1 MWVGADGGMTWVS
14 DAETIVG
21 GAGAGTTKTG
31 RAGGRLDWLLRMPSE
46 VERAHERDFGAERI
60 KHLRH
65 AIIVGLIVYNI
76 YNLTSLHLM
85 ADIQPFT
92 VMMRLCV
99 LVPGSLA
106 IFFLVPRVPPAIRE
120 LLLLAGMFVA
130 SLLPLYLLYV
140 SASPYA
146 SYTLGEL
153 PLVLLFGN
161 MLLVLRF
168 RWALLFTT
176 VTCLTALLVI
186 QHKPGLD
193 PNLVFPLTVQV
204 VTGLFF
210 TLYGNWHVE
219 RQRCLT
225 YLAQYDAQNRADRA
239 ERRGDE
245 LRDLTLT
252 DMLTGIANR
261 RHLDETLDAW
271 LATRSDVLLLMV
283 DVDHFKAFNDR
294 FGHVAGDDCLR
305 RIASTLSL
313 FASRHEGFVARY
325 GGEEFTLLFAA
336 DAETGGAF
344 LADRLVRSIRDLT
357 IPHPARIDGIATV
370 TVSVGYAGTGE
381 NRLRDARDLVIRA
394 DLALYEAKSA
404 GRNRSKAG

>member
-1 MWVGADGGMTWVS
+1 MSASGT
-14 DAETIVG
+14 
-21 GAGAGTTKTG
+21 GAGEAGSK
-31 RAGGRLDWLLRMPSE
+31 GRLDWLLRMPPE

-92 VMMRLCV
+92 VMMRLFV

-106 IFFLVPRVPPAIRE
+106 IFFLVPRVPPAVRE
-120 LLLLAGMFVA
+120 LLLLGGMFVA
-130 SLLPLYLLYV
+130 SLLPLYLVYI
-140 SASPYA
+140 SQSTYA

-168 RWALLFTT
+168 RLALVFTT
-176 VTCLTALLVI
+176 VTCVTALWVL
-186 QHKPGLD
+186 QAKPGLD
-193 PNLVFPLTVQV
+193 QNLVFPLTVQV
-204 VTGLFF
+204 ATGLFF

-225 YLAQYDAQNRADRA
+225 YLAQYDAENRADRA

-261 RHLDETLDAW
+261 RHLDETLDTW
-271 LATRSDVLLLMV
+271 LTERRDVLLLMV

-305 RIASTLSL
+305 RIASALQA
-313 FASRHEGFVARY
+313 FAARHDGFAARY
-325 GGEEFTLLFAA
+325 GGEEFTLLFAV
-336 DAETGGAF
+336 DTQTGGAF
-344 LADRLVRSIRDLT
+344 LAEGLVRTVRDLA
-357 IPHPARIDGIATV
+357 IPHPARADGLVHV
-370 TVSVGYAGTGE
+370 TVSVGYAGTRESG
-381 NRLRDARDLVIRA
+381 LRDPRDLVTRA

>member
-1 MWVGADGGMTWVS
+1 
-14 DAETIVG
+14 
-21 GAGAGTTKTG
+21 
-31 RAGGRLDWLLRMPSE
+31 MPPE
-46 VERAHERDFGAERI
+46 VERAEERDFGAERV
-60 KHLRH
+60 KHLRQ
-65 AIIVGLIVYNI
+65 AIIIGLIVYNI
-76 YNLTSLHLM
+76 YNLTSLYLM

-92 VMMRLCV
+92 VAMRLFV

-106 IFFLVPRVPPAIRE
+106 IFFLVPRLPPAWRE
-120 LLLLAGMFVA
+120 LLLLQGMFVA
-130 SLLPLYLLYV
+130 SLLPLFLLYI
-140 SASPYA
+140 SQSPYA

-168 RWALLFTT
+168 RFALVFTA
-176 VTCLTALLVI
+176 VTCLGALWVI
-186 QHKPGLD
+186 HNKPGLD
-193 PNLVFPLTVQV
+193 ENLIFPLTVQA

-219 RQRCLT
+219 SQRCLT
-225 YLAQYDAQNRADRA
+225 YLARYDAQNRADRA
-239 ERRGDE
+239 ERRGE
-245 LRDLTLT
+245 VLRDLTLT

-261 RHLDETLDAW
+261 RHLDETLDNW
-271 LATRSDVLLLMV
+271 LATRSEVLLLMV

-305 RIASTLSL
+305 RIASTLAT
-313 FASRHEGFVARY
+313 FAARHDGFAARY
-325 GGEEFTLLFAA
+325 GGEEFTLLFAV

-344 LADRLVRSIRDLT
+344 LADRLVRSVRELA
-357 IPHPARIDGIATV
+357 IPHPARADGLAHV
-370 TVSVGYAGTGE
+370 TVSVGYAGTAE
-381 NRLRDARDLVIRA
+381 AERRDARDLVSRA

>member
-1 MWVGADGGMTWVS
+1 MQTETGA
-14 DAETIVG
+14 
-21 GAGAGTTKTG
+21 K
-31 RAGGRLDWLLRMPSE
+31 GRLNWLLRMAPE
-46 VERAHERDFGAERI
+46 VERAEERDFGAERI
-60 KHLRH
+60 RHLRH

-92 VMMRLCV
+92 VAMRLFV

-106 IFFLVPRVPPAIRE
+106 IFYLVPRVPPALRE
-120 LLLLAGMFVA
+120 LLLLGGMFVA
-130 SLLPLYLLYV
+130 SLLPLYLLYISQ
-140 SASPYA
+140 SAYA
-146 SYTLGEL
+146 TYTLGEL

-168 RWALLFTT
+168 RLALIFTA
-176 VTCLTALLVI
+176 VTCLTALFVI
-186 QHKPGLD
+186 HAKPGLD
-193 PNLVFPLTVQV
+193 ENLIFPLTVQV

-225 YLAQYDAQNRADRA
+225 YLARYDAQNRADIA
-239 ERRGDE
+239 ERRGDQ

-252 DMLTGIANR
+252 DMLTGIGNR
-261 RHLDETLDAW
+261 RHLDETLHAW
-271 LATRSDVLLLMV
+271 LESRSNVLLLMV

-305 RIASTLSL
+305 RIASTLST
-313 FASRHEGFVARY
+313 FAARHDGFVARY
-325 GGEEFTLLFAA
+325 GGEEFTLLFAV
-336 DAETGGAF
+336 DSDTGGAF
-344 LADRLVRSIRDLT
+344 LADRLVRTVRELS
-357 IPHPARIDGIATV
+357 IPHPARADGLAHV
-370 TVSVGYAGTGE
+370 TVSVGYAGTGGGSVRE
-381 NRLRDARDLVIRA
+381 ARDLVTRA

>member
-1 MWVGADGGMTWVS
+1 M
-14 DAETIVG
+14 
-21 GAGAGTTKTG
+21 
-31 RAGGRLDWLLRMPSE
+31 DWLLRMPPE
-46 VERAHERDFGAERI
+46 VERAEERDFGAERI
-60 KHLRH
+60 RHLRH

-92 VMMRLCV
+92 VAMRLLV

-106 IFFLVPRVPPAIRE
+106 IFYLVPRVPPALRE
-120 LLLLAGMFVA
+120 LLLLGGMFVA
-130 SLLPLYLLYV
+130 SLLPLYLLYISQ
-140 SASPYA
+140 SAYA

-168 RWALLFTT
+168 RLALIFTS
-176 VTCLTALLVI
+176 VTSLAALWVI
-186 QHKPGLD
+186 HYKPDFD

-225 YLAQYDAQNRADRA
+225 YLARYDAQARADRA
-239 ERRGDE
+239 ERRGDA

-252 DMLTGIANR
+252 DMLTGIPNR
-261 RHLDETLDAW
+261 RHLDETLHAW
-271 LATRSDVLLLMV
+271 LERDGEVLLMMV

-305 RIASTLSL
+305 RIAEALST
-313 FASRHEGFVARY
+313 FAARHNGFAARY
-325 GGEEFTLLFAA
+325 GGEEFTLLFVSEAA
-336 DAETGGAF
+336 AGGPF
-344 LADRLVRSIRDLT
+344 IADRLVRSIRDLA
-357 IPHPARIDGIATV
+357 IPHPARNDGLTHV
-370 TVSVGYAGTGE
+370 TVSAGYAATGE
-381 NRLRDARDLVIRA
+381 GGVREARDLVTRA

>member
-1 MWVGADGGMTWVS
+1 MQTETGA
-14 DAETIVG
+14 
-21 GAGAGTTKTG
+21 
-31 RAGGRLDWLLRMPSE
+31 RGRLNCLLRMAPE
-46 VERAHERDFGAERI
+46 VERAEERDFGAERI
-60 KHLRH
+60 RHLRH

-85 ADIQPFT
+85 PDIQPFT
-92 VMMRLCV
+92 VAMRLLV
-99 LVPGSLA
+99 LVPGSLV
-106 IFFLVPRVPPAIRE
+106 IFYLVPRVPPAIRE
-120 LLLLAGMFVA
+120 LLLLGGMFVA
-130 SLLPLYLLYV
+130 SLLPLYLVYI
-140 SASPYA
+140 SQSSYA
-146 SYTLGEL
+146 TYTLGEL

-168 RWALLFTT
+168 RLALIFTAG
-176 VTCLTALLVI
+176 TCLTALFVI
-186 QHKPGLD
+186 HAKPGLD
-193 PNLVFPLTVQV
+193 ENLIFPLTVQV

-225 YLAQYDAQNRADRA
+225 YLARYDAQNRADIA
-239 ERRGDE
+239 ERRGDQ

-261 RHLDETLDAW
+261 RHLDETLHAW
-271 LATRSDVLLLMV
+271 LETRSEVLLLMV

-305 RIASTLSL
+305 RIASTLAT
-313 FASRHEGFVARY
+313 FAARHEGFAARY
-325 GGEEFTLLFAA
+325 GGEEFTLLFAV
-336 DAETGGAF
+336 DKETGGAF
-344 LADRLVRSIRDLT
+344 LADRLVRTVRELS
-357 IPHPARIDGIATV
+357 IPHPARADGLTTV

-381 NRLRDARDLVIRA
+381 GGVREARDLITRA

>member
-1 MWVGADGGMTWVS
+1 MIVQRPRCGGGGDGGTTRVT
-14 DAETIVG
+14 DAHASTL
-21 GAGAGTTKTG
+21 GTSAT
-31 RAGGRLDWLLRMPSE
+31 GRLDWLLRMPAE
-46 VERAHERDFGAERI
+46 VERAEERDFGAERV

-85 ADIQPFT
+85 PDIQPFT
-92 VMMRLCV
+92 VAMRLFV

-106 IFFLVPRVPPAIRE
+106 IFLLVPRVPPAIRE
-120 LLLLAGMFVA
+120 LLLLQGMFVA
-130 SLLPLYLLYV
+130 SLLPLYLLYSSQSV
-140 SASPYA
+140 YA

-168 RWALLFTT
+168 RWAVVFTS
-176 VTCLTALLVI
+176 VTCLTALWVI
-186 QHKPGLD
+186 YNKPGLD

-225 YLAQYDAQNRADRA
+225 YLAQYDAETRADRA
-239 ERRGDE
+239 ERRTDA

-261 RHLDETLDAW
+261 RHLDETLDTW
-271 LATRSDVLLLMV
+271 LAGGRDVLLLMV

-305 RIASTLSL
+305 QIAAALTA
-313 FASRHEGFVARY
+313 FAARHHGFAARY
-325 GGEEFTLLFAA
+325 GGEEFTLLFAV
-336 DAETGGAF
+336 DTQTGGAF
-344 LADRLVRSIRDLT
+344 LADRLVRTVRDLS
-357 IPHPARIDGIATV
+357 IPHPARLDGLNTV

-381 NRLRDARDLVIRA
+381 GGLRDPRDLVTRA
-394 DLALYEAKSA
+394 DLAMYEAKSA

>member
-1 MWVGADGGMTWVS
+1 MLGVS
-14 DAETIVG
+14 A
-21 GAGAGTTKTG
+21 
-31 RAGGRLDWLLRMPSE
+31 RGRLDWLLRMGPE
-46 VERAHERDFGAERI
+46 VERAEERDFGAERI

-92 VMMRLCV
+92 VMMRLFV
-99 LVPGSLA
+99 LVPGSLI
-106 IFFLVPRVPPAIRE
+106 IFYLVPRVPPAIRE
-120 LLLLAGMFVA
+120 LLLLGGMFVA

-140 SASPYA
+140 SQSSYA
-146 SYTLGEL
+146 TYTLGEL

-168 RWALLFTT
+168 RFALMFTA
-176 VTCLTALLVI
+176 VTCLTALWVI
-186 QHKPGLD
+186 HAKPGLD
-193 PNLVFPLTVQV
+193 ENLIFPLTVQV

-225 YLAQYDAQNRADRA
+225 YLARYDAQDRADRA
-239 ERRGDE
+239 ERRGDA

-252 DMLTGIANR
+252 DMLTGIPNR
-261 RHLDETLDAW
+261 RHLDETLENW
-271 LATRSDVLLLMV
+271 LETRGDVLLLMV

-305 RIASTLSL
+305 RIASALCT
-313 FASRHEGFVARY
+313 FAARHDGFAARY
-325 GGEEFTLLFAA
+325 GGEEFTLLFAM
-336 DAETGGAF
+336 DTESGGAF
-344 LADRLVRSIRDLT
+344 LADRLVRSVRDLA
-357 IPHPARIDGIATV
+357 IPHPARADGLAFV

-381 NRLRDARDLVIRA
+381 GGVREARDLVTRA

>member
-1 MWVGADGGMTWVS
+1 MLGVS
-14 DAETIVG
+14 A
-21 GAGAGTTKTG
+21 
-31 RAGGRLDWLLRMPSE
+31 RGRLDWLLRMGPE
-46 VERAHERDFGAERI
+46 VERAEERDFGAERI

-92 VMMRLCV
+92 VMMRLFV
-99 LVPGSLA
+99 LVPGSLI
-106 IFFLVPRVPPAIRE
+106 IFYLVPRVPPAIRE
-120 LLLLAGMFVA
+120 LLLLGGMFVA

-140 SASPYA
+140 SQSSYA
-146 SYTLGEL
+146 TYTLGEL

-168 RWALLFTT
+168 RFALMFTA
-176 VTCLTALLVI
+176 VTCLTALWVI
-186 QHKPGLD
+186 HAKPGLD
-193 PNLVFPLTVQV
+193 ENLIFPLTVQV

-225 YLAQYDAQNRADRA
+225 YLARYDAQNRADLA
-239 ERRGDE
+239 ERRGDR

-252 DMLTGIANR
+252 DMLTGIPNR
-261 RHLDETLDAW
+261 RHLDETLENW
-271 LATRSDVLLLMV
+271 LETRGDVLLLMV

-305 RIASTLSL
+305 RIASALCT
-313 FASRHEGFVARY
+313 FAARHDGFAARY
-325 GGEEFTLLFAA
+325 GGEEFTLLFAM
-336 DAETGGAF
+336 DTESGGAF
-344 LADRLVRSIRDLT
+344 LADRLVRSVRDLA
-357 IPHPARIDGIATV
+357 IPHPARADGLAFV

-381 NRLRDARDLVIRA
+381 GSVREARDLVTRA

>member
-1 MWVGADGGMTWVS
+1 MDGMH
-14 DAETIVG
+14 AETSV
-21 GAGAGTTKTG
+21 K
-31 RAGGRLDWLLRMPSE
+31 GRLNWLLRMPPE
-46 VERAHERDFGAERI
+46 VERAEERDFGAGRI
-60 KHLRH
+60 RHLRH

-76 YNLTSLHLM
+76 YNLTSLYLM
-85 ADIQPFT
+85 ADIQPLT
-92 VMMRLCV
+92 VAMRLFV
-99 LVPGSLA
+99 LVPGSLL
-106 IFFLVPRVPPAIRE
+106 IFLLVPRMPPEIRE
-120 LLLLAGMFVA
+120 VLLLGGMFVA
-130 SLLPLYLLYV
+130 SLLPLYLLYISQ
-140 SASPYA
+140 SAYA

-168 RWALLFTT
+168 RFALVFTI
-176 VTCLTALLVI
+176 VTCLTALWVV
-186 QHKPGLD
+186 HNKPGLD
-193 PNLVFPLTVQV
+193 ENLIFPLTVQV

-225 YLAQYDAQNRADRA
+225 YLAQYDAENRADRA

-261 RHLDETLDAW
+261 RHLDETLDTW
-271 LATRSDVLLLMV
+271 LDKRGEVLLLMV

-305 RIASTLSL
+305 RIANALSI
-313 FASRHEGFVARY
+313 FAARHDGFAARY
-325 GGEEFTLLFAA
+325 GGEEFTLLFAV
-336 DAETGGAF
+336 DLETGGAF
-344 LADRLVRSIRDLT
+344 LADRLVRTVRELS
-357 IPHPARIDGIATV
+357 IPHPARADGLTHV

-381 NRLRDARDLVIRA
+381 NGLRDARDLVTRA

>member
-1 MWVGADGGMTWVS
+1 MEGMQ
-14 DAETIVG
+14 AETSV
-21 GAGAGTTKTG
+21 K
-31 RAGGRLDWLLRMPSE
+31 GRLNWLLRMPPE
-46 VERAHERDFGAERI
+46 VERAEERDFGAERV

-76 YNLTSLHLM
+76 YNLTSLYLM

-92 VMMRLCV
+92 VAMRLFV
-99 LVPGSLA
+99 LVPGSLL
-106 IFFLVPRVPPAIRE
+106 IFLLVPRVPPAIRE
-120 LLLLAGMFVA
+120 LLLLGGMFVA
-130 SLLPLYLLYV
+130 SLLPLYLLYI
-140 SASPYA
+140 SQSTYA

-168 RWALLFTT
+168 RFALVFTS
-176 VTCLTALLVI
+176 VTCLTALWVV
-186 QHKPGLD
+186 HNKPGLD
-193 PNLVFPLTVQV
+193 ENLIFPLTVQV

-225 YLAQYDAQNRADRA
+225 YLAQYDAENRADRA

-261 RHLDETLDAW
+261 RHLDETLDTW
-271 LATRSDVLLLMV
+271 LDRRGEVLLLMV

-305 RIASTLSL
+305 RIANALSI
-313 FASRHEGFVARY
+313 FAARHDGFAARY
-325 GGEEFTLLFAA
+325 GGEEFTLLFPV
-336 DAETGGAF
+336 DLETGGAF
-344 LADRLVRSIRDLT
+344 LADRLVRTVRELA
-357 IPHPARIDGIATV
+357 IPHPARADGLTHV
-370 TVSVGYAGTGE
+370 TVSVGYAGTTDGG
-381 NRLRDARDLVIRA
+381 LRDARDLVTRA

>member
-1 MWVGADGGMTWVS
+1 M
-14 DAETIVG
+14 
-21 GAGAGTTKTG
+21 
-31 RAGGRLDWLLRMPSE
+31 DWLLRMPPE
-46 VERAHERDFGAERI
+46 VERAEERDFGAERI
-60 KHLRH
+60 RHLRH

-92 VMMRLCV
+92 VAMRLLV

-106 IFFLVPRVPPAIRE
+106 IFYLVPRVPPALRE
-120 LLLLAGMFVA
+120 LLLLGGMFVA
-130 SLLPLYLLYV
+130 SLLPLYLLYISQ
-140 SASPYA
+140 SAYA

-168 RWALLFTT
+168 RLALIFTSVTSLAALF
-176 VTCLTALLVI
+176 VI
-186 QHKPGLD
+186 HYKPGFD

-225 YLAQYDAQNRADRA
+225 YLARYDAQDRADRA
-239 ERRGDE
+239 ERRGDA

-252 DMLTGIANR
+252 DMLTGIPNR
-261 RHLDETLDAW
+261 RHLDETLHAW
-271 LATRSDVLLLMV
+271 LEQDGEVLLMMV

-305 RIASTLSL
+305 RIAEALST
-313 FASRHEGFVARY
+313 FAARHDGFAARY
-325 GGEEFTLLFAA
+325 GGEEFTLLFASEA
-336 DAETGGAF
+336 AAGGPF
-344 LADRLVRSIRDLT
+344 IADRLVRSIRDLA
-357 IPHPARIDGIATV
+357 IPHPARTDGLTHV
-370 TVSVGYAGTGE
+370 TVSAGYAATGE
-381 NRLRDARDLVIRA
+381 DGVREARDLVTRA

>member
-1 MWVGADGGMTWVS
+1 
-14 DAETIVG
+14 
-21 GAGAGTTKTG
+21 
-31 RAGGRLDWLLRMPSE
+31 
-46 VERAHERDFGAERI
+46 
-60 KHLRH
+60 
-65 AIIVGLIVYNI
+65 
-76 YNLTSLHLM
+76 
-85 ADIQPFT
+85 
-92 VMMRLCV
+92 
-99 LVPGSLA
+99 
-106 IFFLVPRVPPAIRE
+106 
-120 LLLLAGMFVA
+120 MFVA
-130 SLLPLYLLYV
+130 SLLPLYLLAISQSV
-140 SASPYA
+140 YA

-168 RWALLFTT
+168 RLALIFTA
-176 VTCLTALLVI
+176 VTCLTALWVI
-186 QHKPGLD
+186 HSKPDLD
-193 PNLVFPLTVQV
+193 QNLVFPLTVQV

-225 YLAQYDAQNRADRA
+225 YLARYDAQNRADQA

-261 RHLDETLDAW
+261 RHLDATLETW
-271 LATRSDVLLLMV
+271 LETRGEVLLLMV

-305 RIASTLSL
+305 RIASTLST
-313 FASRHEGFVARY
+313 FATRHDGFAARY
-325 GGEEFTLLFAA
+325 GGEEFTLLFSV
-336 DAETGGAF
+336 DLETGGAF
-344 LADRLVRSIRDLT
+344 LADRLVRTVRELSV
-357 IPHPARIDGIATV
+357 PHPARADGLTHV
-370 TVSVGYAGTGE
+370 TVSVGYAGTSGGGARE
-381 NRLRDARDLVIRA
+381 ARDLVIRA

>member
-1 MWVGADGGMTWVS
+1 MLGVS
-14 DAETIVG
+14 A
-21 GAGAGTTKTG
+21 
-31 RAGGRLDWLLRMPSE
+31 RGRLDWLLRMGPE
-46 VERAHERDFGAERI
+46 VERAEERDFGAERI

-65 AIIVGLIVYNI
+65 AIMVGLIVYNI

-92 VMMRLCV
+92 VMMRLFV
-99 LVPGSLA
+99 LVPGSLI
-106 IFFLVPRVPPAIRE
+106 IFYLVPRVPPAIRE
-120 LLLLAGMFVA
+120 LLLLGGMFVA

-140 SASPYA
+140 SQSSYA
-146 SYTLGEL
+146 TYTLGEL

-168 RWALLFTT
+168 RFALMFTA
-176 VTCLTALLVI
+176 VTCLTALWVI
-186 QHKPGLD
+186 HAKPGLD
-193 PNLVFPLTVQV
+193 ENLIFPLTVQV

-225 YLAQYDAQNRADRA
+225 YLARYDAQNRADLA
-239 ERRGDE
+239 ERRGDR
-245 LRDLTLT
+245 LRNLTLT
-252 DMLTGIANR
+252 DMLTGIPNR
-261 RHLDETLDAW
+261 RHLDETLENW
-271 LATRSDVLLLMV
+271 LETRGDVLLLMV

-305 RIASTLSL
+305 RIASALCT
-313 FASRHEGFVARY
+313 FAARHDGFAARY
-325 GGEEFTLLFAA
+325 GGEEFTLLFAM
-336 DAETGGAF
+336 DTESGGAF
-344 LADRLVRSIRDLT
+344 LADRLVRSVRDLA
-357 IPHPARIDGIATV
+357 IPHPARADGLAFV

-381 NRLRDARDLVIRA
+381 GGVREARDLVTRA

>member
-1 MWVGADGGMTWVS
+1 MQTETGA
-14 DAETIVG
+14 
-21 GAGAGTTKTG
+21 
-31 RAGGRLDWLLRMPSE
+31 RGRLNWLLRMAPE
-46 VERAHERDFGAERI
+46 VERAEERDFGAERI
-60 KHLRH
+60 RHLRH

-92 VMMRLCV
+92 VAMRLFV

-106 IFFLVPRVPPAIRE
+106 IFYLVPRVPPALRE
-120 LLLLAGMFVA
+120 LLLLGGMFVA
-130 SLLPLYLLYV
+130 SLLPLYLLYISQ
-140 SASPYA
+140 SAYA
-146 SYTLGEL
+146 TYTLGEL

-168 RWALLFTT
+168 RLALIFTA
-176 VTCLTALLVI
+176 VTCLTALSVI
-186 QHKPGLD
+186 HAKPGLD
-193 PNLVFPLTVQV
+193 ENLIFPLTVQV

-225 YLAQYDAQNRADRA
+225 YLARYDAQNRADLA
-239 ERRGDE
+239 ERRGDQ

-261 RHLDETLDAW
+261 RHLDETLGTW
-271 LATRSDVLLLMV
+271 LAAPGAVLLLMV

-305 RIASTLSL
+305 RIASALAT
-313 FASRHEGFVARY
+313 FAARHEGFVARY
-325 GGEEFTLLFAA
+325 GGEEFTLLFAV

-344 LADRLVRSIRDLT
+344 LADRLVRTVRELS
-357 IPHPARIDGIATV
+357 IPHPARADGLSHV
-370 TVSVGYAGTGE
+370 TVSVGYAGTGDGGV
-381 NRLRDARDLVIRA
+381 RGARDLVTRA

>member
-1 MWVGADGGMTWVS
+1 MKDADAGMLGVS
-14 DAETIVG
+14 A
-21 GAGAGTTKTG
+21 
-31 RAGGRLDWLLRMPSE
+31 RGRLDWLLRMGPE
-46 VERAHERDFGAERI
+46 VERAEEQDFGAERI

-92 VMMRLCV
+92 VMMRLFV
-99 LVPGSLA
+99 LVPGSLL
-106 IFFLVPRVPPAIRE
+106 IFYLVPRVPPAIRE
-120 LLLLAGMFVA
+120 LLLLGGMFVA

-140 SASPYA
+140 SQSSYA
-146 SYTLGEL
+146 TYTLGEL

-168 RWALLFTT
+168 RFALVFTA
-176 VTCLTALLVI
+176 VTCLTALWVI
-186 QHKPGLD
+186 HAKPGLD
-193 PNLVFPLTVQV
+193 ENLIFPLTVQV

-225 YLAQYDAQNRADRA
+225 YLARYDAQNRADLA
-239 ERRGDE
+239 ERRGDR

-252 DMLTGIANR
+252 DMLTGIPNR
-261 RHLDETLDAW
+261 RHLDETLENW
-271 LATRSDVLLLMV
+271 LETRGDVLLLMV

-305 RIASTLSL
+305 RIASALCT
-313 FASRHEGFVARY
+313 FAARHDGFAARY
-325 GGEEFTLLFAA
+325 GGEEFTLLFAM
-336 DAETGGAF
+336 DTESGGAF
-344 LADRLVRSIRDLT
+344 LADRLVRSVRDLA
-357 IPHPARIDGIATV
+357 IPHPARADGLAFV

-381 NRLRDARDLVIRA
+381 GGVREARDLVTRA

>member
-1 MWVGADGGMTWVS
+1 MLGVS
-14 DAETIVG
+14 A
-21 GAGAGTTKTG
+21 
-31 RAGGRLDWLLRMPSE
+31 RGRLDWLLRMGPE
-46 VERAHERDFGAERI
+46 VERAEERDFGAERI

-92 VMMRLCV
+92 VMMRLFV
-99 LVPGSLA
+99 LVPGSLL
-106 IFFLVPRVPPAIRE
+106 IFYLVPRVPPAIRE
-120 LLLLAGMFVA
+120 LLLLGGMFVA

-140 SASPYA
+140 SQSSYA
-146 SYTLGEL
+146 TYTLGEL

-168 RWALLFTT
+168 RFALMFTA
-176 VTCLTALLVI
+176 VTCLTALWVI
-186 QHKPGLD
+186 HAKPGLD
-193 PNLVFPLTVQV
+193 ENLIFPLTVQV

-225 YLAQYDAQNRADRA
+225 YLARYDAQNRADLA
-239 ERRGDE
+239 ERRGDR

-252 DMLTGIANR
+252 DMLTGIPNR
-261 RHLDETLDAW
+261 RHLDETLENW
-271 LATRSDVLLLMV
+271 LETRGDVLLLMV

-305 RIASTLSL
+305 RIASALCA
-313 FASRHEGFVARY
+313 FAARHDGFAARY
-325 GGEEFTLLFAA
+325 GGEEFTLLFAM
-336 DAETGGAF
+336 DTESGGAF
-344 LADRLVRSIRDLT
+344 LADRLVRSVRDLA
-357 IPHPARIDGIATV
+357 IPHPARADGLAFV

-381 NRLRDARDLVIRA
+381 GGVREARDLVTRA

>member
-1 MWVGADGGMTWVS
+1 MVRVTDADRS
-14 DAETIVG
+14 A
-21 GAGAGTTKTG
+21 
-31 RAGGRLDWLLRMPSE
+31 RRRLNWLLRMAPE
-46 VERAHERDFGAERI
+46 VERAEERDFGGERI
-60 KHLRH
+60 NHLRH

-92 VMMRLCV
+92 VAMRLCV

-120 LLLLAGMFVA
+120 LLLLQGMFVA

-140 SASPYA
+140 SQSSYA

-168 RWALLFTT
+168 RLALVFTIA
-176 VTCLTALLVI
+176 TCLAALFVI
-186 QHKPGLD
+186 HSKPGLD
-193 PNLVFPLTVQV
+193 ENLVFPLTVQV

-225 YLAQYDAQNRADRA
+225 YLARYDAQNRADRA
-239 ERRGDE
+239 ERRGQI

-261 RHLDETLDAW
+261 RHLDETLDTW
-271 LATRSDVLLLMV
+271 LATRGDVLLLMV

-305 RIASTLSL
+305 RIAVALSI
-313 FASRHEGFVARY
+313 FAARHDGFAARY
-325 GGEEFTLLFAA
+325 GGEEFTLIFAV

-344 LADRLVRSIRDLT
+344 LADRLVRTVRELA
-357 IPHPARIDGIATV
+357 IPHPARADGLTTV
-370 TVSVGYAGTGE
+370 TVSVGYAGTAEGGP
-381 NRLRDARDLVIRA
+381 RDARDLVTRA

>member
-1 MWVGADGGMTWVS
+1 MLGVS
-14 DAETIVG
+14 A
-21 GAGAGTTKTG
+21 
-31 RAGGRLDWLLRMPSE
+31 RGRLDWLLRMGPE
-46 VERAHERDFGAERI
+46 VERAEERDFGAERI

-65 AIIVGLIVYNI
+65 AIMVGLIVYNI

-92 VMMRLCV
+92 VMMRLFV
-99 LVPGSLA
+99 LVPGSLI
-106 IFFLVPRVPPAIRE
+106 IFYLVPRVPPAIRE
-120 LLLLAGMFVA
+120 LLLLGGMFVA

-140 SASPYA
+140 SQSSYA
-146 SYTLGEL
+146 TYTLGEL

-168 RWALLFTT
+168 RFALMFTA
-176 VTCLTALLVI
+176 VTCLTALWVI
-186 QHKPGLD
+186 HAKPGLD
-193 PNLVFPLTVQV
+193 ENLIFPLTVQV

-225 YLAQYDAQNRADRA
+225 YLARYDAQNRADLA
-239 ERRGDE
+239 ERRGDR

-252 DMLTGIANR
+252 DMLTGIPNR
-261 RHLDETLDAW
+261 RHLDETLENW
-271 LATRSDVLLLMV
+271 LETRGDVLLLMV

-305 RIASTLSL
+305 RIASALCT
-313 FASRHEGFVARY
+313 FAARHDGFAARY
-325 GGEEFTLLFAA
+325 GGEEFTLLFAM
-336 DAETGGAF
+336 DTESGGAF
-344 LADRLVRSIRDLT
+344 LADRLVRSVRDLA
-357 IPHPARIDGIATV
+357 IPHPARADGLAFV

-381 NRLRDARDLVIRA
+381 GGVREARDLVTRA

>member
-1 MWVGADGGMTWVS
+1 MGRPDRERQELSDADVGAGPS
-14 DAETIVG
+14 
-21 GAGAGTTKTG
+21 GA
-31 RAGGRLDWLLRMPSE
+31 RSRLDWLLRMPPE
-46 VERAHERDFGAERI
+46 VERAEERDFGGERI

-76 YNLTSLHLM
+76 YNLTSLYLM

-92 VMMRLCV
+92 VAMRLFV

-106 IFFLVPRVPPAIRE
+106 IFYLVPRLPPAFRE
-120 LLLLAGMFVA
+120 LLLLQGMFVA
-130 SLLPLYLLYV
+130 SLLPLYLLYISQ
-140 SASPYA
+140 SAYA

-168 RWALLFTT
+168 RWALVFTS
-176 VTCLTALLVI
+176 VTCLAALWVI
-186 QHKPGLD
+186 YNKPGLNE
-193 PNLVFPLTVQV
+193 NLIFPLTVQV

-225 YLAQYDAQNRADRA
+225 YLARYDAQNRADRA
-239 ERRGDE
+239 ERRGAA

-252 DMLTGIANR
+252 DMLTGIPNR
-261 RHLDETLDAW
+261 RHLDETLETW
-271 LATRSDVLLLMV
+271 FSEREEVLLLMV

-305 RIASTLSL
+305 RIASALST
-313 FASRHEGFVARY
+313 FAARHDGFAARY
-325 GGEEFTLLFAA
+325 GGEEFTLLFAV
-336 DAETGGAF
+336 DAKTGGAF
-344 LADRLVRSIRDLT
+344 LADRLVRSVRDLA
-357 IPHPARIDGIATV
+357 IPHPARVDGLGHV

-381 NRLRDARDLVIRA
+381 GDLRDPRDLVTRA

>member
-1 MWVGADGGMTWVS
+1 MLGVS
-14 DAETIVG
+14 A
-21 GAGAGTTKTG
+21 
-31 RAGGRLDWLLRMPSE
+31 RGRLDWLLRMGPE
-46 VERAHERDFGAERI
+46 VERAEERDFGAERI

-92 VMMRLCV
+92 VMMRLFV
-99 LVPGSLA
+99 LVPGSLI
-106 IFFLVPRVPPAIRE
+106 IFYLVPRVPPAIRE
-120 LLLLAGMFVA
+120 LLLLGGMFVA

-140 SASPYA
+140 SQSSYA
-146 SYTLGEL
+146 TYTLGEL

-168 RWALLFTT
+168 RFALMFTA
-176 VTCLTALLVI
+176 VTCLTALWVI
-186 QHKPGLD
+186 HAKPGLD
-193 PNLVFPLTVQV
+193 ENLIFPLTVQV

-225 YLAQYDAQNRADRA
+225 YLARYDAQNRADLA
-239 ERRGDE
+239 ERRGDR

-252 DMLTGIANR
+252 DMLTGIPNR
-261 RHLDETLDAW
+261 RHLDETLENW
-271 LATRSDVLLLMV
+271 LETRGDVLLLMV

-305 RIASTLSL
+305 RIASALCT
-313 FASRHEGFVARY
+313 FAARHDGFAARY
-325 GGEEFTLLFAA
+325 GGEEFTLLFAM
-336 DAETGGAF
+336 DTESGGAF
-344 LADRLVRSIRDLT
+344 LADRLVRSVRDLA
-357 IPHPARIDGIATV
+357 IPHPARADGLAFV

-381 NRLRDARDLVIRA
+381 GGVREARDLVTRA

>member
-1 MWVGADGGMTWVS
+1 MSA
-14 DAETIVG
+14 
-21 GAGAGTTKTG
+21 
-31 RAGGRLDWLLRMPSE
+31 RARMDWLLRMPPE
-46 VERAHERDFGAERI
+46 VERAEERDFGAERV

-92 VMMRLCV
+92 VMMRLFM

-106 IFFLVPRVPPAIRE
+106 IFYLVPRVPPAFRE
-120 LLLLAGMFVA
+120 MLLLAGMFVA
-130 SLLPLYLLYV
+130 SLLPLYLLFI
-140 SASPYA
+140 SQSSYA

-168 RWALLFTT
+168 RLALIFTS
-176 VTCLTALLVI
+176 VTCLAALWVI
-186 QHKPGLD
+186 HFKPGLD
-193 PNLVFPLTVQV
+193 ENLIFPLTVQV

-225 YLAQYDAQNRADRA
+225 YLARYDAQNRADRA
-239 ERRGDE
+239 ERRGAA

-252 DMLTGIANR
+252 DMLTGIPNR
-261 RHLDETLDAW
+261 RHLDETLHAW
-271 LATRSDVLLLMV
+271 LSEHRDVLLLMV

-294 FGHVAGDDCLR
+294 FGHVAGDDCLS
-305 RIASTLSL
+305 RIAATLSS
-313 FASRHEGFVARY
+313 FAARHDGFAARY
-325 GGEEFTLLFAA
+325 GGEEFTLLFPV

-344 LADRLVRSIRDLT
+344 LADRLVRSVRDLA
-357 IPHPARIDGIATV
+357 IPHPARADELVHV
-370 TVSVGYAGTGE
+370 TVSVGYAGTSEGGP
-381 NRLRDARDLVIRA
+381 RDARDLVTRA
-394 DLALYEAKSA
+394 DLALYEAKNA

>member
-1 MWVGADGGMTWVS
+1 MQTETGA
-14 DAETIVG
+14 
-21 GAGAGTTKTG
+21 K
-31 RAGGRLDWLLRMPSE
+31 GRLNWLLRMAPE
-46 VERAHERDFGAERI
+46 VEWAEERDFGAERI
-60 KHLRH
+60 RHLRH

-92 VMMRLCV
+92 VAMRLFV

-106 IFFLVPRVPPAIRE
+106 IFYLVPRVPPSIRE
-120 LLLLAGMFVA
+120 LLLLGGMFVA
-130 SLLPLYLLYV
+130 SLLPLYLLYISQ
-140 SASPYA
+140 SAYA
-146 SYTLGEL
+146 TYTLGEL

-168 RWALLFTT
+168 RLALIFTA
-176 VTCLTALLVI
+176 VTCLTALFVI
-186 QHKPGLD
+186 HAKPGLD
-193 PNLVFPLTVQV
+193 ENLIFPLTVQV

-225 YLAQYDAQNRADRA
+225 YLARYDAQNRADIA
-239 ERRGDE
+239 ERRGDQ

-252 DMLTGIANR
+252 DMLTGIGNR
-261 RHLDETLDAW
+261 RHLDETLHAW
-271 LATRSDVLLLMV
+271 LESRSDVLLLMV

-305 RIASTLSL
+305 RIASTLST
-313 FASRHEGFVARY
+313 FAARHDGFVARY
-325 GGEEFTLLFAA
+325 GGEEFTLLFAV
-336 DAETGGAF
+336 DSDTGGAF
-344 LADRLVRSIRDLT
+344 LADRLVRTVRELS
-357 IPHPARIDGIATV
+357 IPHPARVDGLSHV

-381 NRLRDARDLVIRA
+381 GGVRQARDLVTRA

>member
-1 MWVGADGGMTWVS
+1 MEGMQ
-14 DAETIVG
+14 AETSV
-21 GAGAGTTKTG
+21 K
-31 RAGGRLDWLLRMPSE
+31 GRLNWLLRMPPE
-46 VERAHERDFGAERI
+46 VERAEERDFGAERV

-76 YNLTSLHLM
+76 YNLTSLYLM

-92 VMMRLCV
+92 VAMRLFV
-99 LVPGSLA
+99 LVPGSLL
-106 IFFLVPRVPPAIRE
+106 IFLLVPRVPPAIRE
-120 LLLLAGMFVA
+120 VLLLGGMFVA
-130 SLLPLYLLYV
+130 SLLPLYLLYI
-140 SASPYA
+140 SQSTYA

-168 RWALLFTT
+168 RFALVFTS
-176 VTCLTALLVI
+176 VTCLTALWVV
-186 QHKPGLD
+186 HNKPGLD
-193 PNLVFPLTVQV
+193 ENLIFPLTVQV

-225 YLAQYDAQNRADRA
+225 YLAQYDAENRADRA

-261 RHLDETLDAW
+261 RHLDETLDTW
-271 LATRSDVLLLMV
+271 LDRRGEVLLLMV

-305 RIASTLSL
+305 RIANVLSI
-313 FASRHEGFVARY
+313 FAARHDGFAARY
-325 GGEEFTLLFAA
+325 GGEEFTLLFPV
-336 DAETGGAF
+336 DLETGGAF
-344 LADRLVRSIRDLT
+344 LADRLVRTVRELA
-357 IPHPARIDGIATV
+357 IPHPARADGLPAV
-370 TVSVGYAGTGE
+370 TVSVGYAGTEQGGM
-381 NRLRDARDLVIRA
+381 RDARDLIIRA

>member
-1 MWVGADGGMTWVS
+1 MQTETGA
-14 DAETIVG
+14 
-21 GAGAGTTKTG
+21 K
-31 RAGGRLDWLLRMPSE
+31 GRLNWLLRMAPE
-46 VERAHERDFGAERI
+46 VEWAEERDFGAERI
-60 KHLRH
+60 RHLRH

-92 VMMRLCV
+92 VAMRLFV

-106 IFFLVPRVPPAIRE
+106 IFYLVPRVPPALRE
-120 LLLLAGMFVA
+120 LLLLGGMFVA
-130 SLLPLYLLYV
+130 SLLPLYLLYI
-140 SASPYA
+140 SQSTYA
-146 SYTLGEL
+146 TYTLGEL

-168 RWALLFTT
+168 RLALIFTA
-176 VTCLTALLVI
+176 VTCLTALFVI
-186 QHKPGLD
+186 HAKPGLD
-193 PNLVFPLTVQV
+193 ENLIFPLTVQV

-225 YLAQYDAQNRADRA
+225 YLARHDAQNRADIA
-239 ERRGDE
+239 ERRGDQ

-252 DMLTGIANR
+252 DMLTGIGNR
-261 RHLDETLDAW
+261 RHLDETLHAW
-271 LATRSDVLLLMV
+271 LESRSNVLLLMV

-305 RIASTLSL
+305 RIASTLST
-313 FASRHEGFVARY
+313 FAARHDGFVARY
-325 GGEEFTLLFAA
+325 GGEEFTLLFAV
-336 DAETGGAF
+336 DSDTGGAF
-344 LADRLVRSIRDLT
+344 LADRLVRTVRELS
-357 IPHPARIDGIATV
+357 IPHPARVDGLSHV
-370 TVSVGYAGTGE
+370 TVSVGYAGTGGGSVRE
-381 NRLRDARDLVIRA
+381 ARDLVTRA

>member
-1 MWVGADGGMTWVS
+1 MS
-14 DAETIVG
+14 DAN
-21 GAGAGTTKTG
+21 AGTRGTNA
-31 RAGGRLDWLLRMPSE
+31 RARLDWLLRMPPE
-46 VERAHERDFGAERI
+46 VERAEERDFGAERI

-76 YNLTSLHLM
+76 YNLTSLYLM

-92 VMMRLCV
+92 VMMRLFV
-99 LVPGSLA
+99 LAPGSLA
-106 IFFLVPRVPPAIRE
+106 IFYLVPRLPPAIRE
-120 LLLLAGMFVA
+120 LLLLQGMFVA
-130 SLLPLYLLYV
+130 SLLPLYLLYISQ
-140 SASPYA
+140 SAYA

-168 RWALLFTT
+168 RWALAFTS
-176 VTCLTALLVI
+176 VTCLTALFVI
-186 QHKPGLD
+186 HTKPGLD
-193 PNLVFPLTVQV
+193 PNLIFPLTVQA

-225 YLAQYDAQNRADRA
+225 YLARYDAQNRADRA
-239 ERRGDE
+239 ERRGE
-245 LRDLTLT
+245 VLRDLTLT

-261 RHLDETLDAW
+261 RHLDETLDQW
-271 LATRSDVLLLMV
+271 LAERDEVLLLMV

-305 RIASTLSL
+305 RIAAALSA
-313 FASRHEGFVARY
+313 FAARHEGFAARY
-325 GGEEFTLLFAA
+325 GGEEFTLLFAV

-344 LADRLVRSIRDLT
+344 LADRLVRSVRELS
-357 IPHPARIDGIATV
+357 IPHPARVDGLVTV
-370 TVSVGYAGTGE
+370 TVSVGYAGIGPDTT
-381 NRLRDARDLVIRA
+381 RDLRALITRA
-394 DLALYEAKSA
+394 DQALYEAKSA
-404 GRNRSKAG
+404 GRNRSRAG

>member
-1 MWVGADGGMTWVS
+1 MTCVS
-14 DAETIVG
+14 EA
-21 GAGAGTTKTG
+21 GAGAERIGASRNGKGGTGQK
-31 RAGGRLDWLLRMPSE
+31 GRLDWLLRMPPE
-46 VERAHERDFGAERI
+46 VERAHERDCGSERV

-76 YNLTSLHLM
+76 YNLTSLYLM

-92 VMMRLCV
+92 VAMRLLV
-99 LVPGSLA
+99 LLPGSLA
-106 IFFLVPRVPPAIRE
+106 IFLLVPRVPPAIRE
-120 LLLLAGMFVA
+120 LLLLQGMFVA
-130 SLLPLYLLYV
+130 SLLPLYLLYI
-140 SASPYA
+140 SQSSYA

-168 RWALLFTT
+168 RLALVFTT
-176 VTCLTALLVI
+176 VTCLTALWVI
-186 QHKPGLD
+186 HTKPGLD
-193 PNLVFPLTVQV
+193 QNLVFPLTVQV

-210 TLYGNWHVE
+210 TLYGNWHFE

-225 YLAQYDAQNRADRA
+225 YLAQYDAENRADRA
-239 ERRGDE
+239 ERRGDA

-271 LATRSDVLLLMV
+271 LAGDRDVLLMMV

-305 RIASTLSL
+305 RIASALQA
-313 FASRHEGFVARY
+313 FAARHDGFAARY
-325 GGEEFTLLFAA
+325 GGEEFTLLFAVNT
-336 DAETGGAF
+336 ETGGAF
-344 LADRLVRSIRDLT
+344 LADRLVRTVRELS
-357 IPHPARIDGIATV
+357 IPHPARLDGLSAV
-370 TVSVGYAGTGE
+370 TVSVGYAGTGDGGVRE
-381 NRLRDARDLVIRA
+381 VRDLVTRA